1 MDNLVLI
8 LIAILLIF
16 INLAILYFQF
26 KNKPKEEENIAEKLK
41 DQINSMK
48 NSFSESF
55 GSLSKD
61 IAKDMT
67 GALTKVDEKVGAF
80 NRQVEALN
88 KGQQNFSRILAGV
101 KQYGVLA
108 EFSLASLLKDL
119 LPASQYIANVK
130 IRPEETS
137 ENVEFAVKLQD
148 GILCPIDSHWPI
160 EKFKA
165 IDDAYQNK
173 DKQSLADAKK
183 TLASAFRDKAKK
195 VAQKYISQPKTTDF
209 AIVYA
214 PTEGLFSELASYR
227 DPNTKELLT
236 QDLMKKYKITIMG
249 PNTLSAFLQALH
261 MGFQTLKV
269 QKHASQIHDDLKV
282 ITTRFGRHFDG
293 IKELRKKLEDAI
305 GMTDTFGRD
314 ARSIMRTLENIKDP
328 EQVEKVIKE
337 DVDKIKVLN
346 K

>member
-1 MDNLVLI
+1 MDNLVII
-8 LIAILLIF
+8 LIVILLLA
-16 INLAILYFQF
+16 NLAILYFQF
-26 KNKPKEEENIAEKLK
+26 KNNPKQEENVSEKFK
-41 DQINSMK
+41 DEISSIK
-48 NSFSESF
+48 SSFSESF
-55 GSLSKD
+55 GNMSRD

-67 GALTKVDEKVGAF
+67 GALTRVDEKVGVF
-80 NRQVEALN
+80 NQQVEALN

-130 IRPEETS
+130 MKPEETS

-148 GILCPIDSHWPI
+148 GVLCPIDSHWPI

-173 DKQSLADAKK
+173 NKQMLNDAKK
-183 TLASAFRDKAKK
+183 VLASAFRDKAKK

-236 QDLMKKYKITIMG
+236 QELIKKYKITIMG

-269 QKHASQIHDDLKV
+269 QKHATQIHDDLKM

-305 GMTDTFGRD
+305 GATDNFGRD
-314 ARSIMRTLENIKDP
+314 ARSIMRTLESIKDP
-328 EQVEKVIKE
+328 EEVEKVIKE
-337 DVDKIKVLN
+337 NVDKVKVIN

>member
-1 MDNLVLI
+1 MDNLIII
-8 LIAILLIF
+8 LIAILLLA
-16 INLAILYFQF
+16 NLAILYFHF
-26 KNKPKEEENIAEKLK
+26 KNKPRERENVDEKF
-41 DQINSMK
+41 K
-48 NSFSESF
+48 NEISSIKNYFNESF
-55 GSLSKD
+55 GTMSRD

-67 GALTKVDEKVGAF
+67 GALTKVDEKVGVF
-80 NRQVEALN
+80 NKQVEALN
-88 KGQQNFSRILAGV
+88 RGQENFSRILAGV

-119 LPASQYIANVK
+119 LPSSQYITNVK
-130 IRPEETS
+130 VKPEETG

-148 GILCPIDSHWPI
+148 EVLCPIDSHWPI

-165 IDDAYQNK
+165 IDDAYQAK
-173 DKQSLADAKK
+173 DKQKLTDARKN
-183 TLASAFRDKAKK
+183 LASTFRDKAKK
-195 VAQKYISQPKTTDF
+195 VSQKYISQPKTTDF

-214 PTEGLFSELASYR
+214 PTEGLFSELSSYR

-236 QDLMKKYKITIMG
+236 QELIKKYKITIMG

-269 QKHASQIHDDLKV
+269 QKHASQIHDDLKT
-282 ITTRFGRHFDG
+282 ISTRFNRHFDG
-293 IKELRKKLEDAI
+293 IKDLRKKLEEAI
-305 GMTDTFGRD
+305 GVTDNFGRD

-328 EQVEKVIKE
+328 EQVEKAIKE
-337 DVDKIKVLN
+337 DIDKVKVLN

>member
-1 MDNLVLI
+1 MDNLIVI
-8 LIAILLIF
+8 LIIILLLA
-16 INLAILYFQF
+16 NLAILYFQF
-26 KNKPKEEENIAEKLK
+26 KKKPKQEENVSEKFK
-41 DQINSMK
+41 DEINSIK
-48 NSFSESF
+48 SSFSESF
-55 GSLSKD
+55 GNMSRD

-67 GALTKVDEKVGAF
+67 GALTKVDEKVGVF
-80 NRQVEALN
+80 NQHVEALN
-88 KGQQNFSRILAGV
+88 RGQQNFSRILAGV

-130 IRPEETS
+130 IKPEETS

-148 GILCPIDSHWPI
+148 GVLCPIDSHWPI

-165 IDDAYQNK
+165 IDDAYQKKNK
-173 DKQSLADAKK
+173 QMLNDAKK
-183 TLASAFRDKAKK
+183 VLASAFRDKAKK
-195 VAQKYISQPKTTDF
+195 IAQKYISQPKTTDF

-227 DPNTKELLT
+227 DPNSKELLT
-236 QDLMKKYKITIMG
+236 QELIKKYKITIMG

-269 QKHASQIHDDLKV
+269 QKHATQIHDDLKM
-282 ITTRFGRHFDG
+282 ITTRFSRHFDG

-305 GMTDTFGRD
+305 GVTDNFGRD
-314 ARSIMRTLENIKDP
+314 ARSIMRTLESIKDP
-328 EQVEKVIKE
+328 EEVEKAIKE

>member
-1 MDNLVLI
+1 MDNLVVI
-8 LIAILLIF
+8 LIVILLLA
-16 INLAILYFQF
+16 NLTILYFQF
-26 KNKPKEEENIAEKLK
+26 KNKPKQEENVGEKFK
-41 DQINSMK
+41 DEINSIK
-48 NSFSESF
+48 SSFSESF
-55 GSLSKD
+55 GNMSRD

-80 NRQVEALN
+80 NHQVEALN

-130 IRPEETS
+130 IKPEETS
-137 ENVEFAVKLQD
+137 ENVEFAVRLQ
-148 GILCPIDSHWPI
+148 GGVLCPIDSHWPI
-160 EKFKA
+160 EKFKV

-173 DKQSLADAKK
+173 DKQALNNAKK
-183 TLASAFRDKAKK
+183 ALASAFRDKAKK
-195 VAQKYISQPKTTDF
+195 IAQKYISQPKTTDF

-227 DPNTKELLT
+227 DSNTKELLT
-236 QDLMKKYKITIMG
+236 QELIKKYKITIMG

-269 QKHASQIHDDLKV
+269 QKHATQIHDDLKM
-282 ITTRFGRHFDG
+282 ITTRFDRHFDG

-305 GMTDTFGRD
+305 GVTDNFGRN

-328 EQVEKVIKE
+328 EEVEKAIKE
-337 DVDKIKVLN
+337 DIDKVKVIN

>member
-1 MDNLVLI
+1 MENLVVI
-8 LIAILLIF
+8 LFVILLLA
-16 INLAILYFQF
+16 NLAVLYFQF
-26 KNKPKEEENIAEKLK
+26 KNKPKQEENVGEKFK
-41 DQINSMK
+41 DEINSIK

-55 GSLSKD
+55 GNMSKD

-67 GALTKVDEKVGAF
+67 GALTKVDEKVGVF
-80 NRQVEALN
+80 NQQVEALN

-137 ENVEFAVKLQD
+137 ENVEFAVRLQD
-148 GILCPIDSHWPI
+148 GVLCPIDSHWPI

-173 DKQSLADAKK
+173 NKQMLSDAKK
-183 TLASAFRDKAKK
+183 ILASAFRDKAKK

-209 AIVYA
+209 GIVYA

-236 QDLMKKYKITIMG
+236 QELIKKYKITIMG

-269 QKHASQIHDDLKV
+269 QKHATQIHDDLKR
-282 ITTRFGRHFDG
+282 ITTRFDRHFDG
-293 IKELRKKLEDAI
+293 IRELRKKLEDAI
-305 GMTDTFGRD
+305 GVTDNFGRD
-314 ARSIMRTLENIKDP
+314 ARSIMRTLEGIKDP
-328 EQVEKVIKE
+328 EEVEKVIKE
-337 DVDKIKVLN
+337 DIDKFKVLN